1 VSAELRG
8 PRAPVSLLDLKDI
21 DPFAAY
27 EEIRAA
33 GPVTWD
39 AGMRAWL
46 VVTHAGCTEV
56 LRREDLY
63 AEPTG
68 GLPDAA
74 RIVGRRDIRSLVGD
88 DHATL
93 HRAVSHAWRPD
104 PIAALA
110 TDAIRPLLAERVA
123 AVAERGTLELYAEL
137 ARLLPIAVISRVLG
151 LPDADAATLD
161 RAKTWMEAVLAWRH
175 SYGEDPDARAAAVV
189 ATRAL
194 EPLLRDPVR
203 AQAGGAEHGFLG
215 LLWETGAEIAPDWGE
230 QDVIDN
236 AKFMYEGGSETTAFL
251 LTTAVHRILA
261 LPAEARAATL
271 AEDTRLDAFLEEVL
285 RHSGVTHL
293 RARRATGAVVL
304 ADVPIAAGERV
315 IAVTGAANRDPLRWE
330 RPAELD
336 PGRPHLRGHLAF
348 SVGPRHCA
356 GAHLARM
363 EVREGIR
370 GLFRAFPD
378 LRRAPDAPEPQPLGF
393 VSRSW
398 RPLELVHAP
407 VAAGEAAARVRAG
420 DAASAAAV
428 VDVGRGLYAGSA
440 ERLPGPRGAGEADAR
455 GT

>member
-1 VSAELRG
+1 MTPAERG
-8 PRAPVSLLDLKDI
+8 PVAPLSLLELKDV
-21 DPFAAY
+21 DPFPAY

-56 LRREDLY
+56 LRREDRY

-68 GLPDAA
+68 DLADAA

-104 PIAALA
+104 PLA
-110 TDAIRPLLAERVA
+110 SLAEDAIRPLLAERVA
-123 AVAERGTLELYAEL
+123 AVAEQPAFELYAEL
-137 ARLLPIAVISRVLG
+137 ARLLPIAVISRILG

-175 SYGEDPDARAAAVV
+175 SYGEDPEARAAAVV

-203 AQAGGAEHGFLG
+203 AQAAGAAHGFLG
-215 LLWETGAEIAPDWGE
+215 LLWETGAAIAPDWGE

-251 LTTAVHRILA
+251 LTTAIHRLLE
-261 LPAEARAATL
+261 LPAPVRAATL
-271 AEDTRLDAFLEEVL
+271 AGEDRLDAFLEEVL
-285 RHSGVTHL
+285 RHSPVIHI
-293 RARRATGAVVL
+293 RARKATDDQLLDGVR
-304 ADVPIAAGERV
+304 IAAGERV

-336 PGRPHLRGHLAF
+336 PDRPHLRGHLSF

-356 GAHLARM
+356 GAHIARM

-378 LRRAPDAPEPQPLGF
+378 LRRAPGSPAPQPLGF
-393 VSRSW
+393 VSRAW
-398 RPLELVHAP
+398 RPLPLVHAP
-407 VAAGEAAARVRAG
+407 VPAAQAAARVRGADGAAG
-420 DAASAAAV
+420 TEAPAGA
-428 VDVGRGLYAGSA
+428 RYAGPD
-440 ERLPGPRGAGEADAR
+440 RRGPRGAGAAEAR